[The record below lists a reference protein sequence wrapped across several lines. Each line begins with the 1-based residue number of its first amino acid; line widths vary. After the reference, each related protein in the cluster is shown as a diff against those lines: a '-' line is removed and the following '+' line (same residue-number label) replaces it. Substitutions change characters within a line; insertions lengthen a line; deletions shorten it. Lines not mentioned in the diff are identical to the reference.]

1 MTDSPRPPAPV
12 RFYTEDEL
20 DALELNDPDKA
31 YRIARAQALAART
44 LNAAPPSGAEL
55 PPPDLQRVQQAI
67 EDVRHILTRDGG
79 DIELV
84 DIEGSVVRVRMKG
97 ACAGCP
103 NSVLDLKNIVER
115 VLRGVPGVT
124 AVRNTF

>member
-1 MTDSPRPPAPV
+1 MSDSPPKPAPV
-12 RFYTEDEL
+12 RFYTEEEL
-20 DALELNDPDKA
+20 DALETSDPDKA
-31 YRIARAQALAART
+31 YRIARAQALAARA
-44 LNAAPPSGAEL
+44 LNAAPSGADSA
-55 PPPDLQRVQQAI
+55 PPDLGKVRQAI
-67 EDVRHILTRDGG
+67 EDVRHILMRDGG

-84 DIEGSVVRVRMKG
+84 DIDGSVVRVRMKG

>member
-1 MTDSPRPPAPV
+1 MSDSPPKPAPV
-12 RFYTEDEL
+12 RFYTEEEL
-20 DALELNDPDKA
+20 DALETSDPDKA
-31 YRIARAQALAART
+31 YRIARAQALAARA
-44 LNAAPPSGAEL
+44 LNAAPPSGADSA
-55 PPPDLQRVQQAI
+55 PPDLGKVRQAI
-67 EDVRHILTRDGG
+67 EDVRHILMRDGG

-84 DIEGSVVRVRMKG
+84 DIDGSVVRVRMKG